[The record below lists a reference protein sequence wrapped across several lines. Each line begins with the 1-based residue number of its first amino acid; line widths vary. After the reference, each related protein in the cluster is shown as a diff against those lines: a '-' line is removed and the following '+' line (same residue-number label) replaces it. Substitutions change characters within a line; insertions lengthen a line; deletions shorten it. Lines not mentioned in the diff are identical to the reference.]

1 MSSSTLELLS
11 QPGIIIAV
19 VGSTD
24 NPDKSGHAVYRDLKS
39 KGYRLFP
46 VNLKR
51 ATVDGDRAYP
61 NLQSLPETPD
71 IVNLVVPPEISLTVA
86 QQCLRLGIEN
96 LWLQPGAESPEV
108 LEYLQD
114 NGFNY
119 MAGAC
124 IMLKT
129 RRAKPVLAA

>member
-1 MSSSTLELLS
+1 MSSSTLELLG

-19 VGSTD
+19 VGASD
-24 NPDKSGHAVYRDLKS
+24 NPDKSGHAIYRDLKS

-51 ATVDGDRAYP
+51 ASVDGDRAYP
-61 NLQSLPETPD
+61 SLRSLPETPD
-71 IVNLVVPPEISLTVA
+71 IVNLAVPPEKSLTVA
-86 QQCLRLGIEN
+86 RHCLRLGIAN
-96 LWLQPGAESPEV
+96 LWLQPGAETPEV
-108 LEYLQD
+108 LEFLQD

-129 RRAKPVLAA
+129 RKAK

>member
-11 QPGIIIAV
+11 EPGIIIAV

-24 NPDKSGHAVYRDLKS
+24 NPDKSGYAIYRDLKS
-39 KGYRLFP
+39 KGYRLYP

-51 ATVDGDRAYP
+51 ASVDGDRAYP
-61 NLQSLPETPD
+61 NLRSLPETPD
-71 IVNLVVPPEISLTVA
+71 IVNLAVPPEMSLTVA
-86 QQCLRLGIEN
+86 RQCLRLGIAN

-108 LEYLQD
+108 LEFLQD

-119 MAGAC
+119 LAGAC
-124 IMLKT
+124 IMQKT
-129 RRAKPVLAA
+129 RRAK

>member
-19 VGSTD
+19 VGATD
-24 NPDKSGHAVYRDLKS
+24 NPDNPDKAGHAIYRDLKS

-51 ATVDGDRAYP
+51 ASVDGDRAYP
-61 NLQSLPETPD
+61 NLRSLPETPD
-71 IVNLVVPPEISLTVA
+71 IVNLAVPPEISLTVA
-86 QQCLRLGIEN
+86 QQCLRLGIAN

-108 LEYLQD
+108 LEFLQD

-129 RRAKPVLAA
+129 RRAK